1 MFKQALQHSTQE
13 CASTESNARL
23 RAFLRFIWVGGIEKG
38 GTSRCRA
45 EPPINQSLLNLRV
58 GALLGICLIWVSMLS
73 YSAWAQ
79 TYEDTIELVS
89 GQTDILAY
97 RNVTRVSIGNG
108 ALADVSVLEDAGQVL
123 IIAKSPGITDLRI
136 WTSAGEQFVYLLRIV
151 NLPAEEIL
159 GQVKEHL
166 ADVEGVQARLVGER
180 VIIEGQSLRESDL
193 EKINLVSQVLP
204 NVTSYVTSG
213 GITVRSMIM
222 MDVKVLEVRK
232 NDLKN
237 IGVNY
242 ADVTE
247 GPTFG
252 LLSDFATND
261 VFRSTLAPIPDQA
274 GFFLPPPDVGSRN
287 AFFGIST
294 RLTSL
299 VNLLVQKGH
308 AKLLA
313 EPKLVSRSGG
323 QAEFLAGGEVPI
335 PISNALGALNVTFKQ
350 FGIILRM
357 APLSDAEGFISTN
370 IEVEVSTIDPAVAVL
385 GIPGFATR
393 RTNTDMNVRQG
404 QTMVI
409 SGLLSS
415 EDSKTVDKLP
425 GLGSIPIIGEL
436 FKSRDFRSNQTDLV
450 IFVTPYIVD
459 PDHERNQQLLQHAEK
474 IESAVDET
482 LKFHL
487 MD

>member
-1 MFKQALQHSTQE
+1 MDLFYRSV
-13 CASTESNARL
+13 L
-23 RAFLRFIWVGGIEKG
+23 RRYAWCLFVLVLTFM
-38 GTSRCRA
+38 
-45 EPPINQSLLNLRV
+45 INPLH
-58 GALLGICLIWVSMLS
+58 AK
-73 YSAWAQ
+73 
-79 TYEDTIELVS
+79 TYDDTIELVA
-89 GQTDILAY
+89 GQTDILSY
-97 RNVTRVSIGNG
+97 RGVTRVSIGDG
-108 ALADVSVLEDAGQVL
+108 SLADVSVLDDAGQVL
-123 IIAKSPGITDLRI
+123 IIAKSSGITDLRI
-136 WTSAGEQFVYLLRIV
+136 WTNTGEQFDYLIRIV
-151 NLPAEEIL
+151 DLPAGEIL
-159 GQVKEHL
+159 NQVREHL
-166 ADVEGVQARLVGER
+166 SDVEGVQARLVGDR
-180 VIIEGQSLRESDL
+180 VVIEGQSLRDSDL
-193 EKINLVSQVLP
+193 QKIDQVTELLP

-222 MDVKVLEVRK
+222 MDVKVLEIRK

-237 IGVNY
+237 IGVDY
-242 ADVTE
+242 ADIIE

-252 LLSDFATND
+252 LISDLATND
-261 VFRSTLAPIPDQA
+261 VFRSTIAPIPEEA
-274 GFFLPPPDVGSRN
+274 GILVPPLDVGSRN
-287 AFFGIST
+287 GFFGIST
-294 RLTSL
+294 RLTSFI
-299 VNLLVQKGH
+299 NLLEQEGI

-357 APLSDAEGFISTN
+357 APISDAEGFISTN
-370 IEVEVSTIDPAVAVL
+370 IEVEVSTIDPAVAVQ

-393 RTNTDMNVRQG
+393 RTNTDMNVLQG

-415 EDSKTVDKLP
+415 EESKTVDKLP
-425 GLGSIPIIGEL
+425 GLGSIPILGEL
-436 FKSRDFRSNQTDLV
+436 FKSRDFRDNKTDLV

-459 PDHERNQQLLQHAEK
+459 PDHERNQELLRFAEK
-474 IESAVDET
+474 IDTESDEA

>member
-1 MFKQALQHSTQE
+1 MLKMLPSLKFVHAYFLLLFVLYFFIT
-13 CASTESNARL
+13 L
-23 RAFLRFIWVGGIEKG
+23 PAFAK
-38 GTSRCRA
+38 
-45 EPPINQSLLNLRV
+45 
-58 GALLGICLIWVSMLS
+58 
-73 YSAWAQ
+73 
-79 TYEDTIELVS
+79 TYDDTIELVA
-89 GQTDILAY
+89 GQTDILSHG
-97 RNVTRVSIGNG
+97 NVTRVSIGNG

-136 WTSAGEQFVYLLRIV
+136 WTDEGQQVQYLLRIV
-151 NLPAEEIL
+151 NLPPAEIL
-159 GQVKEHL
+159 GQVREHL

-180 VIIEGQSLRESDL
+180 VVIEGQSLRDSDL
-193 EKINLVSQVLP
+193 EKINQVSGLLP

-232 NDLKN
+232 NNLKD
-237 IGVNY
+237 IGVDY
-242 ADVTE
+242 ADVIE

-252 LLSDFATND
+252 LLSDIASND
-261 VFRSTLAPIPDQA
+261 VFRSTIAPVPEDLGIVV
-274 GFFLPPPDVGSRN
+274 PPLDVGSRN
-287 AFFGIST
+287 GFFGIST
-294 RLTSL
+294 QLTSF
-299 VNLLVQKGH
+299 VNLLVQKGY

-350 FGIILRM
+350 FGVILRM

-370 IEVEVSTIDPAVAVL
+370 IEVEVSTIDPAVAVN

-404 QTMVI
+404 QTMVL
-409 SGLLSS
+409 SGLLSA
-415 EDSKTVDKLP
+415 EDSKNVDKLP
-425 GLGSIPIIGEL
+425 GLGSIPIFGEL
-436 FKSRDFRSNQTDLV
+436 FKSRQFRNNQTDLV
-450 IFVTPYIVD
+450 IFVTPYIID
-459 PDHERNQQLLQHAEK
+459 PDHERNQELLRYAEN
-474 IESAVDET
+474 IESDIDEN